1 MCPQSLV
8 KNQYSSKSDV
18 WSIGSLYFEM
28 IFGRTP
34 WSAESEKQLGQIIE
48 KVPVRFPN
56 EIAISEM
63 SKDFIRKCLTVDEN

>member
-1 MCPQSLV
+1 
-8 KNQYSSKSDV
+8 
-18 WSIGSLYFEM
+18 M
-28 IFGRTP
+28 IIKEINNLNLNKIFNNFCF
-34 WSAESEKQLGQIIE
+34 SQILIFYKQLGQIIE